1 MSTESPEDVDALK
14 ARIADLESQQS
25 SGGFTW
31 RGLTAWVVLVVAA
44 ILFPI
49 ALTAF
54 WGQKTLLDT
63 DRYLE
68 TVGPLASDPTVQAA
82 IADKVS
88 ATVTTQ
94 IQDSARLDELLNDY
108 PRLKPLLGPL
118 TAGLGGFVH
127 DQTLKIV
134 QSDQF
139 AQLWRTVNTEIHKG
153 VVSALEGTPGGAISL
168 QGDQVVLDTGDLI
181 DAVKQR
187 LVDRGLTIVQ
197 NLPVPPAADRQIVL
211 LTSPQLSQ
219 ARFAYAVGQPIAQW
233 LIYVVLLLFI
243 IAVLIAVRR
252 ARMVMAVGVAII
264 LGAMVIRLGM
274 AFGQSQLDATL
285 APTYFAQAQDAF
297 WTSLTGYLLL
307 AVRASFALGLVLAV
321 VGWYL
326 SGTRSATATRT
337 YFSKV
342 INGAGV
348 GAGDTALG
356 HVGGWFARSRTFW
369 RAFIVAFAGVVIVT
383 TSPLTG
389 ATILWTAIIAVVA
402 FVVLEFLVAAGR
414 AHADLASYDVGADA
428 SEGDAVDEVATE
440 KADSPSG

>member
-1 MSTESPEDVDALK
+1 MSTQSPEDVDALK
-14 ARIADLESQQS
+14 ARIAELESEKK

-31 RGLTAWVVLVVAA
+31 RGFTAWAVLIIAA

-54 WGQKTLLDT
+54 WGQKTLVDT
-63 DRYLE
+63 ERYLQ
-68 TVGPLASDPTVQAA
+68 TVGPLAKDPTVQAS

-88 ATVTTQ
+88 ATVTAQ

-127 DQTLKIV
+127 DQTLKVV

-139 AQLWRTVNTEIHKG
+139 ASLWQTTNEQIHQG
-153 VVSALEGTPGGAISL
+153 VIKALEGDQSGAITL
-168 QGDQVVLDTGDLI
+168 QGDQVVLDTGTLI
-181 DAVKQR
+181 EAVKQR

-197 NLPVPPAADRQIVL
+197 NLPVPAAADRQVVL

-219 ARFAYAVGQPIAQW
+219 ARFAYAVGQPVAQW
-233 LIYVVLLLFI
+233 LIYIVLLMFV
-243 IAVLIAVRR
+243 IAVLVAIRR
-252 ARMVMAVGVAII
+252 ARMVMAVGIAILI
-264 LGAMVIRLGM
+264 GAMVVRLGM

-285 APTYFAQAQDAF
+285 SSTFFAQAQDAF
-297 WTSLTGYLLL
+297 WSTLTQYLLL
-307 AVRASFALGLVLAV
+307 AVRAAFALGLVLAV

-326 SGTRSATATRT
+326 SGTKSATATRA

-348 GAGDTALG
+348 SAGDTALG
-356 HVGGWFARSRTFW
+356 RVGAWFARTRTFW
-369 RAFIVAFAGVVIVT
+369 RAVIVAVAGIVIVT

-389 ATILWTAIIAVVA
+389 STILWTAILAVVA

-414 AHADLASYDVGADA
+414 AHGELTSDDPAADA
-428 SEGDAVDEVATE
+428 AQDVTEDVAEHVDAEA
-440 KADSPSG
+440 

>member
-14 ARIADLESQQS
+14 ARIADLESQQAA
-25 SGGFTW
+25 GGFTW

-153 VVSALEGTPGGAISL
+153 VVYALEGNPNGAISL

-181 DAVKQR
+181 NAVKQR
-187 LVDRGLTIVQ
+187 LVDRGLTIVE
-197 NLPVPPAADRQIVL
+197 NLPVPPAADRQVVL
-211 LTSPQLSQ
+211 LTAPQLSQ

-243 IAVLIAVRR
+243 IAVLIAIRR
-252 ARMVMAVGVAII
+252 ARMVMAVGIAMI

-285 APTYFAQAQDAF
+285 APTFFAQAQDAF

-307 AVRASFALGLVLAV
+307 AVRAAFALGLVLAV

-337 YFSKV
+337 YLSKV

-356 HVGGWFARSRTFW
+356 RAGGWFARTRTFW

-389 ATILWTAIIAVVA
+389 STILWTAIIAVVA

-414 AHADLASYDVGADA
+414 AHADLPSNDAAAAAAEGDTADEVGA
-428 SEGDAVDEVATE
+428 E
-440 KADSPSG
+440 KADAASS

>member
-14 ARIADLESQQS
+14 ARIADLESQQA
-25 SGGFTW
+25 SGGVTW

-153 VVSALEGTPGGAISL
+153 VVYALEGNPNGAISL

-181 DAVKQR
+181 NAVKQR
-187 LVDRGLTIVQ
+187 LVDRGLTIVE
-197 NLPVPPAADRQIVL
+197 NLPVPPAADRQVVL
-211 LTSPQLSQ
+211 LTAPQLSQ

-243 IAVLIAVRR
+243 IAVLIAIRR
-252 ARMVMAVGVAII
+252 ARMVMAVGIAMIV
-264 LGAMVIRLGM
+264 GAMVIRLGM
-274 AFGQSQLDATL
+274 AFGQSQFDATL
-285 APTYFAQAQDAF
+285 APTLFAQAQDAF

-307 AVRASFALGLVLAV
+307 AVRAAFALGLVLAV

-326 SGTRSATATRT
+326 SGTRSATATRA
-337 YFSKV
+337 YLSKV

-356 HVGGWFARSRTFW
+356 RIGGWFAQTRTFW
-369 RAFIVAFAGVVIVT
+369 RALIVALSGIVIVT

-389 ATILWTAIIAVVA
+389 STILWTAVIAVVA

-414 AHADLASYDVGADA
+414 AHADLAAA
-428 SEGDAVDEVATE
+428 EATKATE
-440 KADSPSG
+440 AAPVDIPAP

>member
-14 ARIADLESQQS
+14 ARIADLESQQA

-68 TVGPLASDPTVQAA
+68 TVGSLASDPTVQNA

-88 ATVTTQ
+88 ITVTTQ

-139 AQLWRTVNTEIHKG
+139 AQLWRTVNTRLHAG
-153 VVSALEGTPGGAISL
+153 VINALEGNGDGAITL

-187 LVDRGLTIVQ
+187 LVDRGLTIVE
-197 NLPVPPAADRQIVL
+197 NLPVPAAADRQIVL
-211 LTSPQLSQ
+211 MTAPQLSQ

-252 ARMVMAVGVAII
+252 ARMVMAVGIAMI
-264 LGAMVIRLGM
+264 LGAIVIRLGM
-274 AFGQSQLDATL
+274 AFGENQFDATL
-285 APTYFAQAQDAF
+285 APTLFAQAQDAF

-307 AVRASFALGLVLAV
+307 AVRAAFALGLVLAV

-337 YFSKV
+337 YLSKV

-356 HVGGWFARSRTFW
+356 RVGGWFARTRTFW
-369 RAFIVAFAGVVIVT
+369 RAFIVAVAGIVVVT

-414 AHADLASYDVGADA
+414 AHADLESPDAAVASDA
-428 SEGDAVDEVATE
+428 GDEVDTE
-440 KADSPSG
+440 KADATSS

>member
-14 ARIADLESQQS
+14 ARIADLESQQA
-25 SGGFTW
+25 SGGVTW

-153 VVSALEGTPGGAISL
+153 VVYALEGNPNGAISL

-181 DAVKQR
+181 NAVKQR
-187 LVDRGLTIVQ
+187 LVDRGLTIVE
-197 NLPVPPAADRQIVL
+197 NLPVPPAADRQVVL
-211 LTSPQLSQ
+211 LTAPQLSQ

-243 IAVLIAVRR
+243 IAVLIAIRR
-252 ARMVMAVGVAII
+252 ARMVMAVGIAMIV
-264 LGAMVIRLGM
+264 GAMVIRLGM
-274 AFGQSQLDATL
+274 AFGQSQFDATL
-285 APTYFAQAQDAF
+285 APTLFAQAQDAF

-307 AVRASFALGLVLAV
+307 AVRAAFALGLVLAV

-326 SGTRSATATRT
+326 SGTRSATATRA
-337 YFSKV
+337 YLSKV

-356 HVGGWFARSRTFW
+356 RIGGWFAQTRTFW
-369 RAFIVAFAGVVIVT
+369 RALIVALSGIVIVT

-389 ATILWTAIIAVVA
+389 STILWTAVIAVVA

-414 AHADLASYDVGADA
+414 AHADLAAA
-428 SEGDAVDEVATE
+428 QATE
-440 KADSPSG
+440 ATEAAPVDIPAP

>member
-1 MSTESPEDVDALK
+1 MSTQSPEDVDALK
-14 ARIADLESQQS
+14 ARIAELESQKK

-31 RGLTAWVVLVVAA
+31 RGFTAWALLIVAA

-54 WGQKTLLDT
+54 WGQKTLVDT
-63 DRYLE
+63 NRYLE
-68 TVGPLASDPTVQAA
+68 TVGPLASDPTVQSA

-88 ATVTTQ
+88 ATVTQQ

-134 QSDQF
+134 KSDQF
-139 AQLWRTVNTEIHKG
+139 ASLWQTTNEQIHQG
-153 VVSALEGTPGGAISL
+153 VIKALDGDQSGAITL
-168 QGDQVVLDTGDLI
+168 QGDQVVLDTGTLI

-211 LTSPQLSQ
+211 LTSPQLAQ

-233 LIYVVLLLFI
+233 LIYVVLLMFI
-243 IAVLIAVRR
+243 IAVLVAVRR
-252 ARMVMAVGVAII
+252 ARMVMAVGIAII
-264 LGAMVIRLGM
+264 VGAMIVRLGM

-285 APTYFAQAQDAF
+285 SSTLFAQAQDAF
-297 WTSLTGYLLL
+297 WTTLTQYLLL
-307 AVRASFALGLVLAV
+307 AVRAAFALGIVLTV

-326 SGTRSATATRT
+326 SGTKSATATRA
-337 YFSKV
+337 YLSKV

-348 GAGDTALG
+348 HAGDTALG
-356 HVGGWFARSRTFW
+356 RVGGWFARTRTFW
-369 RAFIVAFAGVVIVT
+369 RALIVGVAGLVIVT

-389 ATILWTAIIAVVA
+389 STILWTALLAVVA

-414 AHADLASYDVGADA
+414 AHGELAPDTESAPGADTASVDEGADA
-428 SEGDAVDEVATE
+428 ETVDA
-440 KADSPSG
+440 G